1 MLQVIKSTY
10 RKNRIGILRAVPW
23 SFIVS
28 RIVTGVTQI
37 VFPYFIYHYYME
49 GNLNQEYYHY
59 TNGADYI
66 TFIVLGSAL
75 NVLAVATLMNVG
87 RALITEQ
94 REGTLEVLL
103 LSPAPRTGYFLGCLA
118 EQTQRALLEFG
129 AVLLTG
135 ALFGADLKALFT
147 FSALVVI
154 LLAVFAFFCMGLS
167 LSAVMLETRDTYITQ
182 NTLFFIMSLSCGI
195 AFPIQYLPVWVQKFA
210 QILPLTPAVELFRR
224 VIIHREMLAGNGKL
238 ILQVLLLCLLYAGL
252 GILWFRKKERVLV
265 ESIFA

>member
-1 MLQVIKSTY
+1 
-10 RKNRIGILRAVPW
+10 
-23 SFIVS
+23 
-28 RIVTGVTQI
+28 
-37 VFPYFIYHYYME
+37 ME
-49 GNLNQEYYHY
+49 GNLNQEYYSY
-59 TNGADYI
+59 TDGTDYI
-66 TFIVLGSAL
+66 TFVVLGSAL

-103 LSPAPRTGYFLGCLA
+103 LSPASRTGYFLGCLA

-135 ALFGADLKALFT
+135 GLLGADLRYLFT
-147 FSALVVI
+147 LSALIVI

-195 AFPIQYLPVWVQKFA
+195 AFPIQYLPGWVQRFA

-224 VIIHREMLAGNGKL
+224 VVIHKEQLDGNVNL
-238 ILQVLLLCLLYAGL
+238 ILQVLILCLIYAGI

-265 ESIFA
+265 ESVFA